1 VFAEAETP
9 FIIELFEVNG
19 HRCCEPMDMSLF
31 QRRNEMPKEEKRM
44 CYLVRGKFGR
54 DTDDDGVIDTR
65 WVPLADLVEQLDDQ
79 DELDELLAEYETGL
93 HKCMLAQRA
102 ELRV

>member
-1 VFAEAETP
+1 
-9 FIIELFEVNG
+9 
-19 HRCCEPMDMSLF
+19 MSLF
-31 QRRNEMPKEEKRM
+31 QRLNEMPEEEKRM

-54 DTDDDGVIDTR
+54 DADDDGVIDTR